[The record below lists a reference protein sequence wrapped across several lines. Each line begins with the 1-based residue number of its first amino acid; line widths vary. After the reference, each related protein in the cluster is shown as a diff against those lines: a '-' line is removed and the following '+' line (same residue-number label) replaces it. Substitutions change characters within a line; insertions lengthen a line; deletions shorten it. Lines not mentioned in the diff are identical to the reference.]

1 MRRIGILGSVT
12 ALWIFAPACGV
23 SFSGN
28 SDNGSVAPPPCEA
41 TASPKTVACVV
52 DERFGVFVSSSGS
65 SDGADGT
72 KAHPFPTIQ
81 AGIEA
86 AHAASKNVYACMGE
100 YSEQVK
106 LVDGTSV
113 YGFFDCSQDWKVTS
127 SGHAIVT
134 GASPAL
140 TADQIV
146 TPTRIEA
153 VDFKSNDAAPNE
165 TSIAAIITRSTALTL
180 ANLTIQSGAGG
191 KGDDGAVAAALTQ
204 PNADGAAGYGG
215 DTTSC
220 HLPKTPTYCEA
231 TPAAGGNGTCVG
243 PGGYVGGS
251 GGSGGT
257 GMGCNA
263 QTSSGCPP
271 LEATCC
277 TVTGVD
283 HLPDNGTTPVSTPST
298 AAGATTKENGAN
310 PASAGAAGKDGMNG
324 ANATVVGDLSESG
337 YTPSDGSAG
346 KDGAVGQGGGG
357 GAGYDIFQIG
367 RGYGG
372 AGGGAGGCPGLA
384 GGAGKGGGASIGVL
398 IVDSPVTFDT
408 CNLQSGPAGAAGAGD
423 IGSDPTPGGAPGTNP
438 FPSRA
443 ELAGG
448 HGGPG
453 GASGWSG
460 NGFPGP
466 SYAVAAHGTSPTF
479 TNCTQTPSAGGPA
492 IAAKTAG
499 NKTIPA
505 TPPGPSEPMHAF

>member
-1 MRRIGILGSVT
+1 MRRIGILGSVG
-12 ALWIFAPACGV
+12 AVSMFASACGI
-23 SFSGN
+23 SFSGS
-28 SDNGSVAPPPCEA
+28 SDNGTVAPPPCEA

-52 DERFGVFVSSSGS
+52 DERFGIFVSAAAS

-72 KAHPFPTIQ
+72 KAHPFPSIQ
-81 AGIEA
+81 AGIA
-86 AHAASKNVYACMGE
+86 AARAAGKNVYACMGE
-100 YSEQVK
+100 YSEQVT
-106 LVDGTSV
+106 LADGISV
-113 YGFFDCSQDWKVTS
+113 YGFFDCSQNWKVS
-127 SGHAIVT
+127 DSGHAIVT
-134 GASPAL
+134 GPSPAL

-146 TPTRIEA
+146 TPTRIDS
-153 VDFKSNDAAPNE
+153 VDFKSSDAAPNE
-165 TSIAAIITRSTALTL
+165 TSIAAIVTRSTALTL

-191 KGDDGAVAAALTQ
+191 KGDDGAVAVALTQ

-220 HLPKTPTYCEA
+220 HLPKTPIYCEA
-231 TPAAGGNGTCVG
+231 TPASGGNGTCVG
-243 PGGYVGGS
+243 PGSYVGG
-251 GGSGGT
+251 GGGAGGT

-271 LEATCC
+271 LETTCC
-277 TVTGVD
+277 TAAGID
-283 HLPDNGTTPVSTPST
+283 HLPADGTVSTATTST
-298 AAGATTKENGAN
+298 ATGATTKENGGGTA
-310 PASAGAAGKDGMNG
+310 AAGAAGNDGADG
-324 ANATVVGDLSESG
+324 ANATAVGVLTENG

-367 RGYGG
+367 RGFGG

-384 GGAGKGGGASIGVL
+384 GGAGKGGGASVGVL

-408 CNLQSGPAGAAGAGD
+408 CNLQSGPGGAAGTGD

-438 FPSRA
+438 FPTRP
-443 ELAGG
+443 ELSGG

-466 SYAVAAHGTSPTF
+466 SYAVAAHGTAPTF

-505 TPPGPSEPMHAF
+505 TPAGPSEAMHAF